1 MIYRIGKGNMV
12 KIWEDPWLPRGITR
26 RVSTSRGHIVLTL
39 VSDLIDQESATW
51 DEVLVRGILP
61 AADAEIVLK
70 IPIFEESD
78 DFIAWHYDSK
88 GSFSVKSAY
97 KVHLY
102 SSLRNER
109 AECSGVELDTRC
121 AVCRKY
127 FENGNHLFFS
137 CPEVKNRWRAL
148 ELEEARL
155 QLCACP
161 SAMEVG
167 RVITQLQKDKAIPI
181 VAFLW
186 CWWNERNKAN
196 KGEVFCSVD
205 EFQFKVRHFA
215 QVWSAAFFKEHSTG
229 VHHVSSWQRPPEDFI
244 KINIDG
250 AFHANSGRGGWG
262 WIARDGEG
270 DIIFAASGA
279 IVRASEALQTEA
291 EALIRGILTAKF
303 YNVP

>member
-1 MIYRIGKGNMV
+1 MKQGMIYRIGKGNMV

-109 AECSGVELDTRC
+109 AECSGDNL
-121 AVCRKY
+121 
-127 FENGNHLFFS
+127 
-137 CPEVKNRWRAL
+137 WR
-148 ELEEARL
+148 EEIWMKIW
-155 QLCACP
+155 QLACP
-161 SAMEVG
+161 PKVHH
-167 RVITQLQKDKAIPI
+167 
-181 VAFLW
+181 FLW
-186 CWWNERNKAN
+186 R
-196 KGEVFCSVD
+196 FC
-205 EFQFKVRHFA
+205 K
-215 QVWSAAFFKEHSTG
+215 
-229 VHHVSSWQRPPEDFI
+229 
-244 KINIDG
+244 
-250 AFHANSGRGGWG
+250 NSHPMRM
-262 WIARDGEG
+262 R
-270 DIIFAASGA
+270 SG
-279 IVRASEALQTEA
+279 T
-291 EALIRGILTAKF
+291 
-303 YNVP
+303 